1 MMVYDYREKR
11 ERKSPYLLDMR
22 IEYLQM
28 KWYDVYLGFAL
39 KQSKEGRVCVGV
51 CIK

>member
-1 MMVYDYREKR
+1 MVCDYREKR
-11 ERKSPYLLDMR
+11 ERSPYLLDMHT
-22 IEYLQM
+22 EYLQM

-39 KQSKEGRVCVGV
+39 KQSKEGRGV